1 MAPNFQTL
9 LLSRIKDAGGL
20 SDLPNKARSG
30 PSSNHL
36 GAVGQLL
43 YSVKK
48 REGRL
53 IEKQKEMGGA
63 SKGKISTGSTNGT
76 ASITD
81 HPLT

>member
-1 MAPNFQTL
+1 MGGVTPNGDMLCPYPQLSSVADVIMAANFQML
-9 LLSRIKDAGGL
+9 LLSRIKEPGGL

-48 REGRL
+48 RRR
-53 IEKQKEMGGA
+53 KV
-63 SKGKISTGSTNGT
+63 N
-76 ASITD
+76 
-81 HPLT
+81 